1 MQNNIFW
8 TFELEDDGTVLHSN
22 FHTAEAADEVATRMV
37 GRNFFD
43 DIKGFEDVVAFER
56 YFKTFVKSRKAA
68 ERLSLKCTS
77 GMANFDASVKM
88 TRAFQTGYCQP
99 TGVVML
105 EIKNA

>member
-22 FHTAEAADEVATRMV
+22 LHTAESVDESSPKMV

-43 DIKGFEDVVAFER
+43 DTTGFEDMVAFER

-68 ERLSLKCTS
+68 EHLTPKMLSDAQAEVEKLTKQF
-77 GMANFDASVKM
+77 GMGES
-88 TRAFQTGYCQP
+88 P
-99 TGVVML
+99 
-105 EIKNA
+105 